1 MMVPDERLEGAET
14 GSAEETS
21 EAAEVTA
28 EFVSGMEQPS
38 SSANGYG
45 AADEPP
51 LPDNPEIFVGAAFLG
66 GFLLGRL
73 VRRLGS

>member
-1 MMVPDERLEGAET
+1 MMVPDERLEGVEA
-14 GSAEETS
+14 GSTQETS
-21 EAAEVTA
+21 EADEVTA

-45 AADEPP
+45 TPDEPT
-51 LPDNPEIFVGAAFLG
+51 LPDNPEIVVGAAFLG

-73 VRRLGS
+73 VRRFGS